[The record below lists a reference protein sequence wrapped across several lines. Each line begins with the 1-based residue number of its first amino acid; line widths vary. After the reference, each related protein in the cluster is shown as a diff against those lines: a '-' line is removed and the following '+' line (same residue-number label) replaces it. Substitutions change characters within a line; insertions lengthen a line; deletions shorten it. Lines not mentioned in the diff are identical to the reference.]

1 MLKKLLAA
9 ASVASLLAGGAHAL
23 EVEARASGADAIGEP
38 IVLASALDYAGGAVV
53 SDGAGQTRV
62 TFYPTAG
69 LFPTGNVL
77 VYVNVTGG
85 VFDGA
90 LDGSE
95 LVGTG
100 TSVISQGGQNG
111 ANSVAFLVSGADNCN
126 IADVCAIDLPL
137 ILDGSNV
144 SFSVGLQTDAGA
156 PVDNSCAGGC
166 SLGNTANRV
175 SAQVVRVAPAFSIAV
190 AADTVA
196 TIADLNA
203 GTGPFTD
210 FTGPSDGILGTYTV
224 GGNSVLIGPNLRP
237 VNRDLA
243 GNDVG
248 VADVASVDLT
258 LTGTMAAFETLPG
271 DVLFG
276 GASADDISAASST
289 ATYDAIGDF
298 DGGPASIE
306 VIPDLVT
313 AIARSAY
320 NLAITVVPA
329 PASPLTAGTSG
340 SGALQSIERN
350 GTQITFPWTQSA
362 TQGAGSGTTSVFR
375 FGNTEAAAAGAV
387 FVEVKN
393 TSEPLYSNPGLVQ
406 IAPSIP
412 ANGEL
417 VRNSTQLEAALG
429 NYGRG
434 DLEFT
439 IEAEPGTLTGRQFVV
454 RSGVIQQVIGGT
466 IEQDLQ

>member
-1 MLKKLLAA
+1 MLKKFLATV
-9 ASVASLLAGGAHAL
+9 SVAGLLAGGAHAL
-23 EVEARASGADAIGEP
+23 EVDARASGADATGEP

-77 VYVNVTGG
+77 IYVNVTGG

-95 LVGTG
+95 VAGTG

-111 ANSVAFLVSGADNCN
+111 ASSVVFLVSGADACN
-126 IADVCAIDLPL
+126 AADVCTIDLPL
-137 ILDGSNV
+137 VLDGSNV
-144 SFSVGLQTDAGA
+144 SFAVGLQTDAGA

-175 SAQVVRVAPAFSIAV
+175 SEQVVRIAPAFAIAV
-190 AADTVA
+190 TADTFP

-210 FTGPSDGILGTYTV
+210 FTAGSDGILGTYSV
-224 GGNSVLIGPNLRP
+224 GGNSVLVGAFLRN
-237 VNRDLA
+237 VNRDLD
-243 GNDVG
+243 GNDVD
-248 VADVASVDLT
+248 VNDVASVDLT
-258 LTGTMAAFETLPG
+258 VSGTMAAFATGGG
-271 DVLFG
+271 DVEFG
-276 GASADDISAASST
+276 GIQADAVSTVSNT
-289 ATYDAIGDF
+289 ATYDAIADF
-298 DGGPASIE
+298 DGGATSIK

-320 NLAITVVPA
+320 NLSITVVPDA
-329 PASPLTAGTSG
+329 ASPLTAGTSG

-362 TQGAGSGTTSVFR
+362 TQGAASGTTSVFR
-375 FGNTEAAAAGAV
+375 FGNTEGTAAGAV
-387 FVEVKN
+387 FAEVKN
-393 TSEPLYSNPGLVQ
+393 TSEAGYSNPGLVQ

>member
-1 MLKKLLAA
+1 MLKKFLAT
-9 ASVASLLAGGAHAL
+9 ASVAGLLAGGAHAL
-23 EVEARASGADAIGEP
+23 EVEARALGADAAGEP
-38 IVLASALDYAGGAVV
+38 VVLASALDYAGGAVT
-53 SDGAGQTRV
+53 SSGGQTAI

-77 VYVNVTGG
+77 IHVNVTGG

-95 LVGTG
+95 VTGTG

-111 ANSVAFLVSGADNCN
+111 ANSVVFLVSGSEACN
-126 IADVCAIDLPL
+126 APDICTIDLPL
-137 ILDGSNV
+137 VLDGSNV

-156 PVDNSCAGGC
+156 PVDNSSA
-166 SLGNTANRV
+166 TNRV

-203 GTGPFTD
+203 ATGPFTD
-210 FTGPSDGILGTYTV
+210 FTGPSDRILGTYSV
-224 GGNSVLIGPNLRP
+224 GGNSVLIGANSRP
-237 VNRDLA
+237 VNRNLD
-243 GNDVG
+243 GDDVD
-248 VADVASVDLT
+248 ATDVASVDLT

-298 DGGPASIE
+298 DSGPTSIE

-329 PASPLTAGTSG
+329 PGSPLTAGTSG
-340 SGALQSIERN
+340 AGALQSIERN

-375 FGNTEAAAAGAV
+375 FGNTEATAAGAV